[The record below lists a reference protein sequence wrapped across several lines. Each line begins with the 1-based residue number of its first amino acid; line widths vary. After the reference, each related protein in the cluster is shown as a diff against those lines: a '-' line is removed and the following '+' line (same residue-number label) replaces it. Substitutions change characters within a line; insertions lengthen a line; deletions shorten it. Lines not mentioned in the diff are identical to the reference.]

1 MTKIG
6 FRIRSSEKY
15 ASIYVYFHNSENQK
29 IERKTGFYTR
39 SKFWSVYTQRSCC
52 PNSRGRVNYLLD
64 KLEDHLTK
72 SYNLSRGSGLIAHG
86 DWLEI
91 QIAQVF
97 NRKIKDKQDFI
108 LFQIDQFIQQAPF
121 RVKGFGGEMGLKE
134 NTIRNYRGLKR
145 ILTAF
150 ENYRGAPIL
159 LSEINKEFVESLTG
173 WMMSDMNYSVNYT
186 SNTLKLLK
194 AICSEARK
202 KGVKVHYYAEHIS
215 CFNQREKDRYLQ
227 IITPED
233 IYKIKNVTGLTPM
246 ERKARAWMLIGL
258 CIGQRV
264 SDLLSIAPK
273 NIRESKNGGLYVD
286 IMQQKTTRFVT
297 IGVVDPDVVF
307 LLKENFPKPLYAQQ
321 FNYLIKQVAEKAR
334 IDEIVKGYK
343 LSKAP
348 KRKVLGMYHKWE
360 LLTAHDLRRSFATNY
375 FGKIETPILM
385 HITGHT
391 KESTFLK
398 YIGKTQSRDAYAD
411 VFMEK
416 ARFIP

>member
-29 IERKTGFYTR
+29 IERRTGFYTR
-39 SKFWSVYTQRSCC
+39 SKYWSIYNQRSYCTT
-52 PNSRGRVNYLLD
+52 SGDRVNRLLD

-72 SYNLSRGSGLIAHG
+72 SYNLSRGSGLVVDG
-86 DWLEI
+86 VWLEI
-91 QIAQVF
+91 HIAQVF
-97 NRKIKDKQDFI
+97 SRKIKDKEGFV

-121 RVKGFGGEMGLKE
+121 RIKGYGGEMGLKE

-150 ENYRGAPIL
+150 ENYRGAPL
-159 LSEINKEFVESLTG
+159 LLAEIDKAFVESLTS
-173 WMMSDMNYSVNYT
+173 WMMSEMNYSVNYT

-202 KGVKVHYYAEHIS
+202 NGVNVHYYAEHIS

-227 IITPED
+227 ILTSQD
-233 IYKIKNVTGLTPM
+233 IYKIKNTQGLTPK
-246 ERKARAWMLIGL
+246 ERIARAWILIGL

-264 SDLLSIAPK
+264 SDLLSLEPK
-273 NIRESKNGGLYVD
+273 NLRESKNGGVYVD
-286 IMQQKTTRFVT
+286 IIQQKSTRFVT

-321 FNYLIKQVAEKAR
+321 FNYLIKEVAKKAG

-348 KRKVLGMYHKWE
+348 KRKVLGKYYKWE

-411 VFMEK
+411 AFMEK
-416 ARFIP
+416 ARFIL